1 MPNSTNSENSDIFLD
16 ILHAEKKKLITVS
29 IELNDKDRDQIIGE
43 YLDKFAPIEYGEE
56 YRIQGL

>member
-29 IELNDKDRDQIIGE
+29 IELNDKDRD
-43 YLDKFAPIEYGEE
+43 
-56 YRIQGL
+56 